1 MSRPSRRFYEA
12 DKQAIA
18 KEAAERQEMMQ
29 RVSDRIGQEAAGDP
43 QRYRRHGANRT
54 VRGRTSGAGH
64 RPRHLA
70 DLDTRSGRTVNVMEL
85 SPIAAALVC
94 LEWASAHLL
103 GLWAC
108 RGSVV
113 VSAERRRAEAGI
125 VAARRRGR
133 RDVCV
138 MGKNLS
144 CATQR
149 IHQVLPSPHESALL
163 A

>member
-1 MSRPSRRFYEA
+1 
-12 DKQAIA
+12 
-18 KEAAERQEMMQ
+18 MMIL
-29 RVSDRIGQEAAGDP
+29 VD
-43 QRYRRHGANRT
+43 GANRAA
-54 VRGRTSGAGH
+54 RGRTSGAGH

-113 VSAERRRAEAGI
+113 VSAERRPAEAGI
-125 VAARRRGR
+125 VATRRRGR

-149 IHQVLPSPHESALL
+149 IHEGLRSPHESAPLV
-163 A
+163 

>member
-1 MSRPSRRFYEA
+1 VMILV
-12 DKQAIA
+12 D
-18 KEAAERQEMMQ
+18 
-29 RVSDRIGQEAAGDP
+29 
-43 QRYRRHGANRT
+43 GANRAA
-54 VRGRTSGAGH
+54 RGRTSGAGH

-113 VSAERRRAEAGI
+113 VSAERRPAGPGSSPP
-125 VAARRRGR
+125 VAA
-133 RDVCV
+133 VAV
-138 MGKNLS
+138 
-144 CATQR
+144 T
-149 IHQVLPSPHESALL
+149 SA
-163 A
+163 